1 MADLEAVRIR
11 CPNSGANLLH
21 FDCNRRVTMMK
32 VTLQTTA
39 TALLLATVPATADEG
54 RFQLEKSSNG
64 YVRLDT
70 QTGEMSICRQQQSQ
84 LVCRVA
90 AEERAAFQDEI
101 DRLDLALEA
110 LERRMSAIE
119 KDSRLDKKELP
130 SDEEFERTLGYMEK
144 FLRRFKDIIEDFDKP
159 SDDKKR
165 HAPDR
170 T

>member
-1 MADLEAVRIR
+1 
-11 CPNSGANLLH
+11 
-21 FDCNRRVTMMK
+21 MMK